1 MAIEILQQPE
11 LNIFSQSPIVCSVS
25 ESNAET
31 YTSSSMQFVA
41 EFKYWQGNQNSGSDF
56 DVNYTLQKFPNPS
69 GSAIFDLSRIAAS
82 LFTEPRAAES
92 SSVYWGDVNFYVQYK
107 TSPSSSFFTGS
118 HQSISEFAMFDG
130 YQLFQQGL
138 QISGSSPG
146 EIISSSEFWPIM
158 TDGPTS
164 QSYFAENYG
173 RMSIW
178 QGTQQST
185 VKRPSALIYSSSFEG
200 EDNNFVIPIPQA
212 ENSNEMVT
220 TFPISPLEP
229 DWPMDSNPNNIDNF
243 EIFAVDGSTNYD
255 GTNRISDILHFDLE
269 CTKKY
274 PNVRIKWKNRFGQWD
289 YFNFN
294 LVSTETFNTERSR
307 YQPQIGTWTD
317 RTLTYND
324 YDSAIQNYITD
335 STLKLSVNTDYV
347 NEDYNE
353 IFKQLMVSDEIY
365 WVYQEGSE
373 LNNTEK
379 VKPLAIDTSSFNLK
393 TNVVDKLI
401 QYQFTFTQGQGYK
414 LIF

>member
-1 MAIEILQQPE
+1 
-11 LNIFSQSPIVCSVS
+11 
-25 ESNAET
+25 
-31 YTSSSMQFVA
+31 MQFVM
-41 EFKYWQGNQNSGSDF
+41 ELKYWQGNRLTGAPDEAS
-56 DVNYTLQKFPNPS
+56 YTLQKFPNPS
-69 GSAIFDLSRIAAS
+69 GSGIFDVSRIVTS
-82 LFTEPRAAES
+82 LFTEPRAANS
-92 SSVYWGDVNFYVQYK
+92 SSIYNFSVESYIQYK

-118 HQSISEFAMFDG
+118 HLAVTAGQSIDG
-130 YQLFQQGL
+130 YQLFQDPLQGSL
-138 QISGSSPG
+138 GDTIYQSTP
-146 EIISSSEFWPIM
+146 FWPMM
-158 TDGPTS
+158 TDGPVS

-178 QGTQQST
+178 TGQPVNQSYIAMGI
-185 VKRPSALIYSSSFEG
+185 VYSSSLSG
-200 EDNNFVIPIPQA
+200 EDNNIVVPVTQ
-212 ENSNEMVT
+212 SNESTQCVY
-220 TFPISPLEP
+220 TFPISPNEP
-229 DWPMDSNPNNIDNF
+229 DWPMDSDPNTIGNF
-243 EIFAVDGSTNYD
+243 EIFLVSGSTNYD
-255 GTNRISDILHFDLE
+255 GSNKIGNSLHFDLE

-294 LVSTETFNTERSR
+294 LVSRETFNTERSK
-307 YQPQIGTWTD
+307 YQPQIGTWAS

-365 WVYQEGSE
+365 WVYEEGSE

-379 VKPLAIDTSSFNLK
+379 LKPLAIDNTSFNLK
-393 TNVVDKLI
+393 TGVVDKLI

>member
-1 MAIEILQQPE
+1 MAITFLQTSGQVD
-11 LNIFSQSPIVCSVS
+11 FSQSPMVFAVS
-25 ESNAET
+25 ESNEEA
-31 YTSSSMQFVA
+31 YTSSSMQFVM
-41 EFKYWQGNQNSGSDF
+41 ELKYWQGNRLTGAPDEAS
-56 DVNYTLQKFPNPS
+56 YTLQKYPNPS
-69 GSAIFDLSRIAAS
+69 GSGIFDVSRIVTS
-82 LFTEPRAAES
+82 LFTEPRAANS
-92 SSVYWGDVNFYVQYK
+92 SSIYNFEVESYIQYK

-118 HQSISEFAMFDG
+118 HLGVTAGQSIDG
-130 YQLFQQGL
+130 YQLFQDPLQGSL
-138 QISGSSPG
+138 GDAIYNSTP
-146 EIISSSEFWPIM
+146 FWPMM
-158 TDGPTS
+158 TDGPVS

-178 QGTQQST
+178 TGQPVNQSYT
-185 VKRPSALIYSSSFEG
+185 AMGIVYSSSFAG
-200 EDNNFVIPIPQA
+200 EDNNIIIPITSSQ
-212 ENSNEMVT
+212 ESTECVY
-220 TFPISPLEP
+220 TFPISPNEP
-229 DWPMDSNPNNIDNF
+229 DWPLDSDPNNIGNF
-243 EIFAVDGSTNYD
+243 EVFLVSGSTNYD
-255 GTNRISDILHFDLE
+255 GSNKIGNTLHFDLE

-294 LVSTETFNTERSR
+294 LVSRETFNTERSK
-307 YQPQIGTWTD
+307 YQPQIGTWAS

-365 WVYQEGSE
+365 WVYEEGSE

-379 VKPLAIDTSSFNLK
+379 LKPLAIDNTSFNLK
-393 TNVVDKLI
+393 TGVVDKLI

>member
-1 MAIEILQQPE
+1 MAITFLQTSGQVD
-11 LNIFSQSPIVCSVS
+11 FSQSPMVYAVS
-25 ESNAET
+25 ESNAEA
-31 YTSSSMQFVA
+31 YTSSSMQFVM
-41 EFKYWQGNQNSGSDF
+41 ELKYWQGNRLTGAPDEAS
-56 DVNYTLQKFPNPS
+56 YTLQKFPNPS
-69 GSAIFDLSRIAAS
+69 GSGIFDVSRIVTS
-82 LFTEPRAAES
+82 LFTEPRAANS
-92 SSVYWGDVNFYVQYK
+92 SSIYNFSVESYIQYK

-118 HQSISEFAMFDG
+118 HLAVTAGQSIDG
-130 YQLFQQGL
+130 YQLFQDPLQGSL
-138 QISGSSPG
+138 GDTIYQSTP
-146 EIISSSEFWPIM
+146 FWPMM
-158 TDGPTS
+158 TDGPVS
-164 QSYFAENYG
+164 QSYFEENYG

-178 QGTQQST
+178 TGQPVNQSYIAMGI
-185 VKRPSALIYSSSFEG
+185 VYSSSFAG
-200 EDNNFVIPIPQA
+200 EDNNIIVPVTQ
-212 ENSNEMVT
+212 SNESTQCVY
-220 TFPISPLEP
+220 TFPISPNEP
-229 DWPMDSNPNNIDNF
+229 DWPLDSDPNNIGNF
-243 EIFAVDGSTNYD
+243 EIFLVSGSTNYD
-255 GTNRISDILHFDLE
+255 GSNKIGNSLHFDLE

-294 LVSTETFNTERSR
+294 LVSRETFNTERSK
-307 YQPQIGTWTD
+307 YQPQIGTWAS

-365 WVYQEGSE
+365 WVYEEGSE

-379 VKPLAIDTSSFNLK
+379 LKPLAIDNTSFNLK
-393 TNVVDKLI
+393 TGVVDKLI

>member
-1 MAIEILQQPE
+1 MAITFLQTSGQVD
-11 LNIFSQSPIVCSVS
+11 FSQSPMVFAVS
-25 ESNAET
+25 ESNSES
-31 YTSSSMQFVA
+31 YTSSSMQFVM
-41 EFKYWQGNQNSGSDF
+41 ELKYWQGNRLTGAPDEAS
-56 DVNYTLQKFPNPS
+56 YTLQKYPNPS
-69 GSAIFDLSRIAAS
+69 GSGIFDVSRIVTS
-82 LFTEPRAAES
+82 LFTEPRAANS
-92 SSVYWGDVNFYVQYK
+92 SSIYNFEVESYIQYK

-118 HQSISEFAMFDG
+118 HLGVTAGQAIDG
-130 YQLFQQGL
+130 YQLFQDPLQGSL
-138 QISGSSPG
+138 GDRIYESTP
-146 EIISSSEFWPIM
+146 FWPMM
-158 TDGPTS
+158 TDGPVS

-178 QGTQQST
+178 TGQPVNQSY
-185 VKRPSALIYSSSFEG
+185 VAMGIVYSSSFAG
-200 EDNNFVIPIPQA
+200 EDNNIIIPITSSQ
-212 ENSNEMVT
+212 ESTECVY
-220 TFPISPLEP
+220 TFPISPNEP
-229 DWPMDSNPNNIDNF
+229 DWPLDSDPNNIGNF
-243 EIFAVDGSTNYD
+243 EVFLVSGSTNYD
-255 GTNRISDILHFDLE
+255 GSNKIGNTLHFDLE

-294 LVSTETFNTERSR
+294 LVSRETFNTERSK
-307 YQPQIGTWTD
+307 YQPQIGTWSS

-365 WVYQEGSE
+365 WVYEEGSE

-379 VKPLAIDTSSFNLK
+379 LKPLAIDNTSFNLK
-393 TNVVDKLI
+393 TGVVDKLI

>member
-1 MAIEILQQPE
+1 MAITFLQTSGQVD
-11 LNIFSQSPIVCSVS
+11 FSQSPMVFAVS
-25 ESNAET
+25 ESNAEA
-31 YTSSSMQFVA
+31 YTSSSMQFVM
-41 EFKYWQGNQNSGSDF
+41 ELKYWQGNRLTGAPDEAS
-56 DVNYTLQKFPNPS
+56 YTLQKYPNPS
-69 GSAIFDLSRIAAS
+69 GSGIFDVSRIVTS
-82 LFTEPRAAES
+82 LFTEPRAANS
-92 SSVYWGDVNFYVQYK
+92 SSIYNFEVESYIQYK

-118 HQSISEFAMFDG
+118 HLGVTAGQAIDG
-130 YQLFQQGL
+130 YQLFQDPLQGSL
-138 QISGSSPG
+138 GDRIYESTP
-146 EIISSSEFWPIM
+146 FWPMM
-158 TDGPTS
+158 TDGPVS

-178 QGTQQST
+178 TGQPVNQSY
-185 VKRPSALIYSSSFEG
+185 VAMGIVYSSSFAG
-200 EDNNFVIPIPQA
+200 EDNNIIIPITSSQ
-212 ENSNEMVT
+212 ESTECVY
-220 TFPISPLEP
+220 TFPISPNEP
-229 DWPMDSNPNNIDNF
+229 DWPLDSDPNNIGNF
-243 EIFAVDGSTNYD
+243 EVFLVSGSTNYD
-255 GTNRISDILHFDLE
+255 GSNKIGNTLHFDLE

-294 LVSTETFNTERSR
+294 LVSRETFNTERSK
-307 YQPQIGTWTD
+307 YQPQIGTWSS

-365 WVYQEGSE
+365 WVYEEGSE

-379 VKPLAIDTSSFNLK
+379 LKPLAIDNTSFNLK
-393 TNVVDKLI
+393 TGVVDKLI

>member
-1 MAIEILQQPE
+1 MAITFLQTSGQVD
-11 LNIFSQSPIVCSVS
+11 FSQSPMVFAVS
-25 ESNAET
+25 ESNAEA
-31 YTSSSMQFVA
+31 YTSSSFQYVM
-41 EFKYWQGNQNSGSDF
+41 ELKYWQGNRLTGAPDEP
-56 DVNYTLQKFPNPS
+56 NYTLQKYPNPS
-69 GSAIFDLSRIAAS
+69 GSGIFDVSRIVTS
-82 LFTEPRAAES
+82 LFTEPRAANS
-92 SSVYWGDVNFYVQYK
+92 SSIYNFSVNSYIQYQ

-118 HQSISEFAMFDG
+118 HLSVTPGQSIDG
-130 YQLFQQGL
+130 YQLFQDPLQGSL
-138 QISGSSPG
+138 GDRIYESTP
-146 EIISSSEFWPIM
+146 FWPMM
-158 TDGPTS
+158 TDGPVS

-178 QGTQQST
+178 TGQPVNQSY
-185 VKRPSALIYSSSFEG
+185 VAMGIVYSSSFAG
-200 EDNNFVIPIPQA
+200 EDNNIVIP
-212 ENSNEMVT
+212 VT
-220 TFPISPLEP
+220 ESQESTECVNTFPISPNEP
-229 DWPMDSNPNNIDNF
+229 DWPLDSDPNNIDNF
-243 EIFAVDGSTNYD
+243 EVFLVSGSTNYD
-255 GTNRISDILHFDLE
+255 GSNKIGNSLHFDLE

-393 TNVVDKLI
+393 TGVVDKLI

>member
-1 MAIEILQQPE
+1 MAITFLQTSGQVD
-11 LNIFSQSPIVCSVS
+11 FSQSPMVYAVS
-25 ESNAET
+25 ESNAEA
-31 YTSSSMQFVA
+31 YTSSSMQFVM
-41 EFKYWQGNQNSGSDF
+41 ELKYWQGNRLTGAPDEAS
-56 DVNYTLQKFPNPS
+56 YTLQKFPNPS
-69 GSAIFDLSRIAAS
+69 GSGIFDVSRIVTS
-82 LFTEPRAAES
+82 LFTEPRAANS
-92 SSVYWGDVNFYVQYK
+92 SSIYNFEVESYIQYK

-118 HQSISEFAMFDG
+118 HLAVTAGQSIDG
-130 YQLFQQGL
+130 YQLFQDPLQGSL
-138 QISGSSPG
+138 GDTIYQSTP
-146 EIISSSEFWPIM
+146 FWPMM
-158 TDGPTS
+158 TDGPVS

-178 QGTQQST
+178 TGQPVNQSYIAMGI
-185 VKRPSALIYSSSFEG
+185 VYSSSLSG
-200 EDNNFVIPIPQA
+200 EDNNIVVPVTQ
-212 ENSNEMVT
+212 SNESTQCVY
-220 TFPISPLEP
+220 TFPISPNEP
-229 DWPMDSNPNNIDNF
+229 DWPMDSDPNTIGNF
-243 EIFAVDGSTNYD
+243 EIFLVSGSTNYD
-255 GTNRISDILHFDLE
+255 GSNKIGNSLHFDLE

-294 LVSTETFNTERSR
+294 LVSRETFNTERSK
-307 YQPQIGTWTD
+307 YQPQIGTWAS

-365 WVYQEGSE
+365 WVYEEGSE

-379 VKPLAIDTSSFNLK
+379 LKPLAIDNTSFNLK
-393 TNVVDKLI
+393 TGVVDKLI

>member
-1 MAIEILQQPE
+1 MAITFLQTSGQVD
-11 LNIFSQSPIVCSVS
+11 FSQSPMVFAVS
-25 ESNAET
+25 ESNAEA
-31 YTSSSMQFVA
+31 YTSSSMQFVM
-41 EFKYWQGNQNSGSDF
+41 ELKYWQGNRLTGAPDEP
-56 DVNYTLQKFPNPS
+56 NYTLQKYPNPS
-69 GSAIFDLSRIAAS
+69 GSGIFDVSRIVTS
-82 LFTEPRAAES
+82 LFTEPRAANS
-92 SSVYWGDVNFYVQYK
+92 SSIYNFSVNSYIQYQ

-118 HQSISEFAMFDG
+118 HLSVTPGQSIDG
-130 YQLFQQGL
+130 YQLFQDPLQGSL
-138 QISGSSPG
+138 GDRIYESTP
-146 EIISSSEFWPIM
+146 FWPMM
-158 TDGPTS
+158 TDGPVS

-178 QGTQQST
+178 TGQPVNQSYT
-185 VKRPSALIYSSSFEG
+185 AMGIIYSSSFAG
-200 EDNNFVIPIPQA
+200 EDNNIVIPITSSQ
-212 ENSNEMVT
+212 ESTECVY
-220 TFPISPLEP
+220 TFPISPNEP
-229 DWPMDSNPNNIDNF
+229 DWPLDSDPNNIDNF
-243 EIFAVDGSTNYD
+243 EVFLVSGSTNYD
-255 GTNRISDILHFDLE
+255 GSNKIGNSLHFDLE

-294 LVSTETFNTERSR
+294 LVSREIFNTERSK
-307 YQPQIGTWTD
+307 YQPQIGTWAD

-393 TNVVDKLI
+393 TGVVDKLI

>member
-1 MAIEILQQPE
+1 MAITFLQTSGQVD
-11 LNIFSQSPIVCSVS
+11 FSQSPMVFAVS
-25 ESNAET
+25 ESNAEA
-31 YTSSSMQFVA
+31 YTSSSFQYVM
-41 EFKYWQGNQNSGSDF
+41 ELKYWQGNRLTGAPDEP
-56 DVNYTLQKFPNPS
+56 NYTLQKYPNPS
-69 GSAIFDLSRIAAS
+69 GSGIFDVSRIVTS
-82 LFTEPRAAES
+82 LFTEPRAANS
-92 SSVYWGDVNFYVQYK
+92 SSIYNFAVNSYIQYQ

-118 HQSISEFAMFDG
+118 HLSVTPGQSIDG
-130 YQLFQQGL
+130 YQLFQDPLQGSL
-138 QISGSSPG
+138 GDRIYESTP
-146 EIISSSEFWPIM
+146 FWPMM
-158 TDGPTS
+158 TDGPVS
-164 QSYFAENYG
+164 QSYFRENYG
-173 RMSIW
+173 RMSLW
-178 QGTQQST
+178 TGQPVNQSY
-185 VKRPSALIYSSSFEG
+185 VAMGIVYSSSFEG
-200 EDNNFVIPIPQA
+200 EDNNIIIP
-212 ENSNEMVT
+212 VT
-220 TFPISPLEP
+220 ESQESTECVYTFPISPLEP
-229 DWPMDSNPNNIDNF
+229 DWPLTSDADYVGNF
-243 EIFAVDGSTNYD
+243 EIFLVSGSTNYD
-255 GTNRISDILHFDLE
+255 GSNKIGNSLHFDLE

-365 WVYQEGSE
+365 WVYQEGSA

-393 TNVVDKLI
+393 TGVVDKLI

>member
-1 MAIEILQQPE
+1 MAITFLQTSGQVD
-11 LNIFSQSPIVCSVS
+11 FSQSPMVFAVS
-25 ESNAET
+25 ESNEEA
-31 YTSSSMQFVA
+31 YTSSSMQFVM
-41 EFKYWQGNQNSGSDF
+41 ELKYWQGNRLTGAPDEAS
-56 DVNYTLQKFPNPS
+56 YTLQKYPNPS
-69 GSAIFDLSRIAAS
+69 GSGIFDVSRIVTS
-82 LFTEPRAAES
+82 LFTEPRAANS
-92 SSVYWGDVNFYVQYK
+92 SSIYNFEVESYIQYK

-118 HQSISEFAMFDG
+118 HLGVTAGQSIDG
-130 YQLFQQGL
+130 YQLFQDPLQGSL
-138 QISGSSPG
+138 GDAIYNSTP
-146 EIISSSEFWPIM
+146 FWPMM
-158 TDGPTS
+158 TDGPVS

-178 QGTQQST
+178 TGQPVNQSYT
-185 VKRPSALIYSSSFEG
+185 AMGIVYSSSFAG
-200 EDNNFVIPIPQA
+200 EDNNIIIPITSSQ
-212 ENSNEMVT
+212 ESTECVY
-220 TFPISPLEP
+220 TFPISPNEP
-229 DWPMDSNPNNIDNF
+229 DWPLDSDPNNIGNF
-243 EIFAVDGSTNYD
+243 EVFLVSGSTNYD
-255 GTNRISDILHFDLE
+255 GSNKIGNSLHFDLE

-294 LVSTETFNTERSR
+294 LVSRETFNTERSK
-307 YQPQIGTWTD
+307 YQPQIGTWAS

-365 WVYQEGSE
+365 WVYEEGSE

-379 VKPLAIDTSSFNLK
+379 LKPLAIDNTSFNLK
-393 TNVVDKLI
+393 TGVVDKLI

>member
-1 MAIEILQQPE
+1 MAITFLQTSGQVD
-11 LNIFSQSPIVCSVS
+11 FSQSPMVFAVS
-25 ESNAET
+25 ESNAEA
-31 YTSSSMQFVA
+31 YTSSSMQFVM
-41 EFKYWQGNQNSGSDF
+41 ELKYWQGNRLTGAPDEAI
-56 DVNYTLQKFPNPS
+56 YTLQKYPNPS
-69 GSAIFDLSRIAAS
+69 GSGIFDISRIVTS
-82 LFTEPRAAES
+82 LFTEPRAANS
-92 SSVYWGDVNFYVQYK
+92 SSIYNFQVNSYIQYQ

-118 HQSISEFAMFDG
+118 HLGVTPGQSIDG
-130 YQLFQQGL
+130 YQLFQDPLQGSL
-138 QISGSSPG
+138 GDSIYDSTP
-146 EIISSSEFWPIM
+146 FWPMM
-158 TDGPTS
+158 TDGPVS

-178 QGTQQST
+178 TGQPVNQSY
-185 VKRPSALIYSSSFEG
+185 VAMGIVYSSSFAG
-200 EDNNFVIPIPQA
+200 EDNNIVIP
-212 ENSNEMVT
+212 VT
-220 TFPISPLEP
+220 ESQESTECVYTFPISPLEP
-229 DWPMDSNPNNIDNF
+229 DWPLDSDPNNIGNF
-243 EIFAVDGSTNYD
+243 EVFLVSGSTNYD
-255 GTNRISDILHFDLE
+255 GSNKIGNSLHFDLE

-294 LVSTETFNTERSR
+294 LVSRETFNTERSK
-307 YQPQIGTWTD
+307 YQPQIGTWAS

-335 STLKLSVNTDYV
+335 STLKLNVNTDYV

-365 WVYQEGSE
+365 WVYEEGSE

-379 VKPLAIDTSSFNLK
+379 LKPLAIDNTSFNLK
-393 TNVVDKLI
+393 TGVVDKLI

>member
-1 MAIEILQQPE
+1 MAITFLQTSGQVD
-11 LNIFSQSPIVCSVS
+11 FSQSPMVFAVS
-25 ESNAET
+25 ESNAEA
-31 YTSSSMQFVA
+31 YTSSSMQYVM
-41 EFKYWQGNQNSGSDF
+41 ELKYWQGNRLTGAPDEP
-56 DVNYTLQKFPNPS
+56 NYTLQKYPNPS
-69 GSAIFDLSRIAAS
+69 GSGIFDVSRIVTS
-82 LFTEPRAAES
+82 LFTEPRAANS
-92 SSVYWGDVNFYVQYK
+92 SSIYNFEVNSYIQYQ

-118 HQSISEFAMFDG
+118 HLSVTPGQSIDG
-130 YQLFQQGL
+130 YQLFQDPLQGSL
-138 QISGSSPG
+138 GDKIYESTP
-146 EIISSSEFWPIM
+146 FWPMM
-158 TDGPTS
+158 TDGPVS
-164 QSYFAENYG
+164 QSYFRENYG
-173 RMSIW
+173 RMSLW
-178 QGTQQST
+178 TGQPVNQSY
-185 VKRPSALIYSSSFEG
+185 VAMGIVYSSSFEG
-200 EDNNFVIPIPQA
+200 EDNNIIIP
-212 ENSNEMVT
+212 VT
-220 TFPISPLEP
+220 ESQESTECVYTFPISPLEP
-229 DWPMDSNPNNIDNF
+229 DWPLTSDVDFVGNF
-243 EIFAVDGSTNYD
+243 EIFLVSGSTNYD
-255 GTNRISDILHFDLE
+255 GSNKIGNSLHFDLE

-365 WVYQEGSE
+365 WVYQEGSA

-393 TNVVDKLI
+393 TGVVDKLI

>member
-1 MAIEILQQPE
+1 MAITFLQTSGQVD
-11 LNIFSQSPIVCSVS
+11 FSQSPMVYAVS
-25 ESNAET
+25 ESNAEA
-31 YTSSSMQFVA
+31 YTSSSMQFVM
-41 EFKYWQGNQNSGSDF
+41 ELKYWQGNRLTGAPDEAS
-56 DVNYTLQKFPNPS
+56 YTLQKFPNPS
-69 GSAIFDLSRIAAS
+69 GSGIFDVSRIVTS
-82 LFTEPRAAES
+82 LFTEPRAANS
-92 SSVYWGDVNFYVQYK
+92 SSIYNFSVESYIQYK

-118 HQSISEFAMFDG
+118 HLAVTAGQSIDG
-130 YQLFQQGL
+130 YQLFQDPLQGSL
-138 QISGSSPG
+138 GDTIYQSTP
-146 EIISSSEFWPIM
+146 FWPMM
-158 TDGPTS
+158 TDGPVS

-178 QGTQQST
+178 TGQPVNQSYIAMGI
-185 VKRPSALIYSSSFEG
+185 VYSSSFAG
-200 EDNNFVIPIPQA
+200 EDNNIIVPVTQ
-212 ENSNEMVT
+212 SNESTQCVY
-220 TFPISPLEP
+220 TFPISPNEP
-229 DWPMDSNPNNIDNF
+229 DWPLDSDPNNIGNF
-243 EIFAVDGSTNYD
+243 EIFLVSGSTNYD
-255 GTNRISDILHFDLE
+255 GSNKIGNSLHFDLE

-294 LVSTETFNTERSR
+294 LVSRETFNTERSK
-307 YQPQIGTWTD
+307 YQPQIGTWAS

-365 WVYQEGSE
+365 WVYEEGSE

-379 VKPLAIDTSSFNLK
+379 LKPLAIDNTSFNLK
-393 TNVVDKLI
+393 TGVVDKLI

>member
-1 MAIEILQQPE
+1 MAITFLQTSGQVD
-11 LNIFSQSPIVCSVS
+11 FSQSPMVFAVS
-25 ESNAET
+25 ESNAEA
-31 YTSSSMQFVA
+31 YTSSSMQFVM
-41 EFKYWQGNQNSGSDF
+41 ELKYWQGNRLTGAPDEAS
-56 DVNYTLQKFPNPS
+56 YTLQKFPNPS
-69 GSAIFDLSRIAAS
+69 GSGIFDVSRIVTS
-82 LFTEPRAAES
+82 LFTEPRAANS
-92 SSVYWGDVNFYVQYK
+92 SSIYNFSVESYIQYK

-118 HQSISEFAMFDG
+118 HLAVTAGQSIDG
-130 YQLFQQGL
+130 YQLFQDPLQGSL
-138 QISGSSPG
+138 GDTIYQSTP
-146 EIISSSEFWPIM
+146 FWPMM
-158 TDGPTS
+158 TDGPVS

-178 QGTQQST
+178 TGQPVNQSYIAMGI
-185 VKRPSALIYSSSFEG
+185 VYSSSLSG
-200 EDNNFVIPIPQA
+200 EDNNIVVPVTQ
-212 ENSNEMVT
+212 SNESTQCVY
-220 TFPISPLEP
+220 TFPISPNEP
-229 DWPMDSNPNNIDNF
+229 DWPMDSDPNTIGNF
-243 EIFAVDGSTNYD
+243 EIFLVSGSTNYD
-255 GTNRISDILHFDLE
+255 GSNKIGNSLHFDLE

-294 LVSTETFNTERSR
+294 LVSRETFNTERSK
-307 YQPQIGTWTD
+307 YQPQIGTWAS

-365 WVYQEGSE
+365 WVYEEGSE

-379 VKPLAIDTSSFNLK
+379 LKPLAIDNTSFNLK
-393 TNVVDKLI
+393 TGVVDKLI

>member
-1 MAIEILQQPE
+1 MAITFLQTSGQVD
-11 LNIFSQSPIVCSVS
+11 FSQSPMVFAVS
-25 ESNAET
+25 ESNEEA
-31 YTSSSMQFVA
+31 YTSSSMQFVM
-41 EFKYWQGNQNSGSDF
+41 ELKYWQGNRLTGAPDEP
-56 DVNYTLQKFPNPS
+56 NYTLQKYPNPS
-69 GSAIFDLSRIAAS
+69 GSGIFDVSRIVTS
-82 LFTEPRAAES
+82 LFTEPRAANS
-92 SSVYWGDVNFYVQYK
+92 SSIYNFSVNSYIQYQ

-118 HQSISEFAMFDG
+118 HLSVTPGQSIDG
-130 YQLFQQGL
+130 YQLFQDPLQGSL
-138 QISGSSPG
+138 GDSIYDSTP
-146 EIISSSEFWPIM
+146 FWPMM
-158 TDGPTS
+158 TDGPVS

-178 QGTQQST
+178 TGQPVNQSY
-185 VKRPSALIYSSSFEG
+185 VAMGIVYSSSFAG
-200 EDNNFVIPIPQA
+200 EDNNIVIPITSSQ
-212 ENSNEMVT
+212 ESTECVY
-220 TFPISPLEP
+220 TFPISPNEP
-229 DWPMDSNPNNIDNF
+229 DWPLDSDPNNIGNF
-243 EIFAVDGSTNYD
+243 EVFLVSGSTNYD
-255 GTNRISDILHFDLE
+255 GSNKIGNSLHFDLE

-294 LVSTETFNTERSR
+294 LVSREIFNTERSK
-307 YQPQIGTWTD
+307 YQPQIGTWAD

-393 TNVVDKLI
+393 TGVVDKLI

>member
-1 MAIEILQQPE
+1 MAITFLQTSGQVD
-11 LNIFSQSPIVCSVS
+11 FSQSPMVFAVS
-25 ESNAET
+25 ESNEEA
-31 YTSSSMQFVA
+31 YTSSSMQFVM
-41 EFKYWQGNQNSGSDF
+41 ELKYWQGNRLTGAPDEP
-56 DVNYTLQKFPNPS
+56 NYTLQKYPNPS
-69 GSAIFDLSRIAAS
+69 GSGIFDVSRIVTS
-82 LFTEPRAAES
+82 LFTEPRAANS
-92 SSVYWGDVNFYVQYK
+92 SSIYNFSVNSYIQYQ

-118 HQSISEFAMFDG
+118 HLSVTPGQSIDG
-130 YQLFQQGL
+130 YQLFQDPLQGSL
-138 QISGSSPG
+138 GDRIYESTP
-146 EIISSSEFWPIM
+146 FWPMM
-158 TDGPTS
+158 TDGPVS

-178 QGTQQST
+178 TGQPVNQSYT
-185 VKRPSALIYSSSFEG
+185 AMGIIYSSSFAG
-200 EDNNFVIPIPQA
+200 EDNNIVIPITSSQ
-212 ENSNEMVT
+212 ESTECVY
-220 TFPISPLEP
+220 TFPISPNEP
-229 DWPMDSNPNNIDNF
+229 DWPLDSDPNNIDNF
-243 EIFAVDGSTNYD
+243 EVFLVSGSTNYD
-255 GTNRISDILHFDLE
+255 GSNKIGNSLHFDLE

-294 LVSTETFNTERSR
+294 LVSRETFNTERSK
-307 YQPQIGTWTD
+307 YQPQIGTWAS

-365 WVYQEGSE
+365 WVYEEGSE

>member
-1 MAIEILQQPE
+1 MAITFLQTSGQVD
-11 LNIFSQSPIVCSVS
+11 FSQSPMVFAVS
-25 ESNAET
+25 ESNEEA
-31 YTSSSMQFVA
+31 YTSSSMQFVM
-41 EFKYWQGNQNSGSDF
+41 ELKYWQGNRLTGAPDEAS
-56 DVNYTLQKFPNPS
+56 YTLQKYPNPS
-69 GSAIFDLSRIAAS
+69 GSGIFDVSRIVTS
-82 LFTEPRAAES
+82 LFTEPRAANS
-92 SSVYWGDVNFYVQYK
+92 SSIYNFEVESYIQYK

-118 HQSISEFAMFDG
+118 HLGVTAGQSIDG
-130 YQLFQQGL
+130 YQLFQDPLQGSL
-138 QISGSSPG
+138 GDAIYNSTP
-146 EIISSSEFWPIM
+146 FWPMM
-158 TDGPTS
+158 TDGPVS

-178 QGTQQST
+178 TGQPVNQSYT
-185 VKRPSALIYSSSFEG
+185 AMGIVYSSSFAG
-200 EDNNFVIPIPQA
+200 EDNNIIIPITSSQ
-212 ENSNEMVT
+212 ESTECVY
-220 TFPISPLEP
+220 TFPISPNEP
-229 DWPMDSNPNNIDNF
+229 DWPLDSDPNNIGNF
-243 EIFAVDGSTNYD
+243 EVFLVSGSTNYD
-255 GTNRISDILHFDLE
+255 GSNKIGNALHFDLE

-294 LVSTETFNTERSR
+294 LVSRETFNTERSK
-307 YQPQIGTWTD
+307 YQPQIGTWAS

-365 WVYQEGSE
+365 WVYEEGSE

-379 VKPLAIDTSSFNLK
+379 LKPLAIDNTSFNLK
-393 TNVVDKLI
+393 TGVVDKLI

>member
-1 MAIEILQQPE
+1 MAITFLQTSGQVD
-11 LNIFSQSPIVCSVS
+11 FSQSPMVFAVS
-25 ESNAET
+25 ESNAEA
-31 YTSSSMQFVA
+31 YTSSSMQFVM
-41 EFKYWQGNQNSGSDF
+41 ELKYWQGNRLTGAPDEAS
-56 DVNYTLQKFPNPS
+56 YTLQKYPNPS
-69 GSAIFDLSRIAAS
+69 GSGIFDVSRIVTS
-82 LFTEPRAAES
+82 LFTEPRAANS
-92 SSVYWGDVNFYVQYK
+92 SSIYNFEVESYIQYK

-118 HQSISEFAMFDG
+118 HLAVTPGQSIDG
-130 YQLFQQGL
+130 YQLFQDPLQGSL
-138 QISGSSPG
+138 GDSIYDSTP
-146 EIISSSEFWPIM
+146 FWPMM
-158 TDGPTS
+158 TDGPVS

-178 QGTQQST
+178 TGQPVNQSYT
-185 VKRPSALIYSSSFEG
+185 AMGIIYSSSFAG
-200 EDNNFVIPIPQA
+200 EDNNIVIPITSSQ
-212 ENSNEMVT
+212 ESTECVY
-220 TFPISPLEP
+220 TFPISPNEP
-229 DWPMDSNPNNIDNF
+229 DWPLDSDPNNIGNF
-243 EIFAVDGSTNYD
+243 EVFLVSGSTNYD
-255 GTNRISDILHFDLE
+255 GSNKIGNSLHFDLE

-294 LVSTETFNTERSR
+294 LVSRETFNTERSK
-307 YQPQIGTWTD
+307 YQPQIGTWAS

-365 WVYQEGSE
+365 WVYEEGSE

-379 VKPLAIDTSSFNLK
+379 LKPLAIDNTSFNLK
-393 TNVVDKLI
+393 TGVVDKLI

>member
-1 MAIEILQQPE
+1 M
-11 LNIFSQSPIVCSVS
+11 
-25 ESNAET
+25 
-31 YTSSSMQFVA
+31 
-41 EFKYWQGNQNSGSDF
+41 
-56 DVNYTLQKFPNPS
+56 
-69 GSAIFDLSRIAAS
+69 DL
-82 LFTEPRAAES
+82 
-92 SSVYWGDVNFYVQYK
+92 V
-107 TSPSSSFFTGS
+107 
-118 HQSISEFAMFDG
+118 
-130 YQLFQQGL
+130 
-138 QISGSSPG
+138 
-146 EIISSSEFWPIM
+146 
-158 TDGPTS
+158 S

-178 QGTQQST
+178 TGQPVNQSY
-185 VKRPSALIYSSSFEG
+185 VAMGIIYSSSFAG
-200 EDNNFVIPIPQA
+200 EDNNIVIP
-212 ENSNEMVT
+212 VT
-220 TFPISPLEP
+220 ESQESTECVYTFPISPNEP
-229 DWPMDSNPNNIDNF
+229 DWPLDSDPNNIDNF
-243 EIFAVDGSTNYD
+243 EVFLVSGSTNYD
-255 GTNRISDILHFDLE
+255 GSNKIGNSLHFDLE

-365 WVYQEGSE
+365 WVYEEGSE

-393 TNVVDKLI
+393 TGVVDKLI

>member
-1 MAIEILQQPE
+1 MAITFLQTSGQVD
-11 LNIFSQSPIVCSVS
+11 FSQSPMVFAVS
-25 ESNAET
+25 ESNAEA
-31 YTSSSMQFVA
+31 YTSSSMQFVM
-41 EFKYWQGNQNSGSDF
+41 ELKYWQGNRLTGAPDEAS
-56 DVNYTLQKFPNPS
+56 YTLQKYPNPS
-69 GSAIFDLSRIAAS
+69 GSGIFDVSRIVTS
-82 LFTEPRAAES
+82 LFTEPRAANS
-92 SSVYWGDVNFYVQYK
+92 SSIYNFEVESYIQYK

-118 HQSISEFAMFDG
+118 HLAVTPGQSIDG
-130 YQLFQQGL
+130 YQLFQDPLQGSL
-138 QISGSSPG
+138 GDSIYDSTP
-146 EIISSSEFWPIM
+146 FWPMM
-158 TDGPTS
+158 TDGPVS

-178 QGTQQST
+178 TGQPVNQSY
-185 VKRPSALIYSSSFEG
+185 VAMGIIYSSSFAG
-200 EDNNFVIPIPQA
+200 EDNNIVIPITSSQ
-212 ENSNEMVT
+212 ESTECVY
-220 TFPISPLEP
+220 TFPISPNEP
-229 DWPMDSNPNNIDNF
+229 DWPLDSDPNNIGNF
-243 EIFAVDGSTNYD
+243 EVFLVSGSTNYD
-255 GTNRISDILHFDLE
+255 GSNKIGNSLHFDLE

-294 LVSTETFNTERSR
+294 LVSRETFNTERSK
-307 YQPQIGTWTD
+307 YQPQIGTWAS

-365 WVYQEGSE
+365 WVYEEGSE

-379 VKPLAIDTSSFNLK
+379 LKPLAIDNTSFNLK
-393 TNVVDKLI
+393 TGVVDKLI

>member
-1 MAIEILQQPE
+1 MAITFLQTSGQVD
-11 LNIFSQSPIVCSVS
+11 FSQSPMVFAVS
-25 ESNAET
+25 ESNAEA
-31 YTSSSMQFVA
+31 YTSSSMQFVM
-41 EFKYWQGNQNSGSDF
+41 ELKYWQGNRLTGAPDEAS
-56 DVNYTLQKFPNPS
+56 YTLQKYPNPS
-69 GSAIFDLSRIAAS
+69 GSGIFDVSRIVTS
-82 LFTEPRAAES
+82 LFTEPRAANS
-92 SSVYWGDVNFYVQYK
+92 SSIYNFEVNSYIQYK

-118 HQSISEFAMFDG
+118 HLSVTPGQSIDG
-130 YQLFQQGL
+130 YQLFQDPLQGSL
-138 QISGSSPG
+138 GDSIYDSTP
-146 EIISSSEFWPIM
+146 FWPMM
-158 TDGPTS
+158 TDGPVS

-178 QGTQQST
+178 TGQPVNQSY
-185 VKRPSALIYSSSFEG
+185 VAMGIIYSSSFAG
-200 EDNNFVIPIPQA
+200 EDNNIVIPITSSQ
-212 ENSNEMVT
+212 ESTECVY
-220 TFPISPLEP
+220 TFPISPNEP
-229 DWPMDSNPNNIDNF
+229 DWPLDSDPNNIGNF
-243 EIFAVDGSTNYD
+243 EVFLVSGSTNYD
-255 GTNRISDILHFDLE
+255 GSNKIGNSLHFDLE

-294 LVSTETFNTERSR
+294 LVSRETFNTERSK
-307 YQPQIGTWTD
+307 YQPQIGTWAS

-365 WVYQEGSE
+365 WVYEEGSE

-379 VKPLAIDTSSFNLK
+379 LKPLAIDNTSFNLK
-393 TNVVDKLI
+393 TGVVDKLI

>member
-1 MAIEILQQPE
+1 MAITFLQTSGQVD
-11 LNIFSQSPIVCSVS
+11 FSQSPMVFAVS
-25 ESNAET
+25 ESNAEA
-31 YTSSSMQFVA
+31 YTSSSFQYVM
-41 EFKYWQGNQNSGSDF
+41 ELKYWQGNRLTGAPDEP
-56 DVNYTLQKFPNPS
+56 NYTLQKYPNPS
-69 GSAIFDLSRIAAS
+69 GSGIFDVSRIVTS
-82 LFTEPRAAES
+82 LFTEPRAANS
-92 SSVYWGDVNFYVQYK
+92 SSIYNFSVNSYIQYQ

-118 HQSISEFAMFDG
+118 HLSVTPGQSIDG
-130 YQLFQQGL
+130 YQLFQDPLQGSL
-138 QISGSSPG
+138 GDRIYESTP
-146 EIISSSEFWPIM
+146 FWPMM
-158 TDGPTS
+158 TDGPVS

-178 QGTQQST
+178 TGQPVNQSYT
-185 VKRPSALIYSSSFEG
+185 AMGIIYSSSFAG
-200 EDNNFVIPIPQA
+200 EDNNIVIPITSSQ
-212 ENSNEMVT
+212 ESTECVY
-220 TFPISPLEP
+220 TFPISPNEP
-229 DWPMDSNPNNIDNF
+229 DWPLDSDPNNIDNF
-243 EIFAVDGSTNYD
+243 EVFLVSGSTNYD
-255 GTNRISDILHFDLE
+255 GSNKIGNSLHFDLE

-335 STLKLSVNTDYV
+335 STLKLSVNTYYV

>member
-1 MAIEILQQPE
+1 MAITFLQTSGQVD
-11 LNIFSQSPIVCSVS
+11 FSQSPMVFAVS
-25 ESNAET
+25 ESNAEA
-31 YTSSSMQFVA
+31 YTSSSMQFVM
-41 EFKYWQGNQNSGSDF
+41 ELKYWQGNRLTGAPDEAS
-56 DVNYTLQKFPNPS
+56 YTLQKFPNPS
-69 GSAIFDLSRIAAS
+69 GSGIFDVSRIVTS
-82 LFTEPRAAES
+82 LFTEPRAANS
-92 SSVYWGDVNFYVQYK
+92 SSIYNFSVESYIQYK

-118 HQSISEFAMFDG
+118 HLAVTAGQSIDG
-130 YQLFQQGL
+130 YQLFQDPLQGSL
-138 QISGSSPG
+138 GDTIYQSTP
-146 EIISSSEFWPIM
+146 FWPMM
-158 TDGPTS
+158 TDGPVS
-164 QSYFAENYG
+164 QSYFEENYG

-178 QGTQQST
+178 TGQPVNQSYIAMGI
-185 VKRPSALIYSSSFEG
+185 VYSSSLSG
-200 EDNNFVIPIPQA
+200 EDNNIVVPVTQ
-212 ENSNEMVT
+212 SNESTQCVY
-220 TFPISPLEP
+220 TFPISPNEP
-229 DWPMDSNPNNIDNF
+229 DWPLDSDPNNIGNF
-243 EIFAVDGSTNYD
+243 EIFLVSGSTNYD
-255 GTNRISDILHFDLE
+255 GSNKIGNSLHFDLE

-294 LVSTETFNTERSR
+294 LVSRETFNTERSK
-307 YQPQIGTWTD
+307 YQPQIGTWAS

-365 WVYQEGSE
+365 WVYEEGSE

-379 VKPLAIDTSSFNLK
+379 LKPLAIDNTSFNLK
-393 TNVVDKLI
+393 TGVVDKLI

>member
-1 MAIEILQQPE
+1 MAITFLQTSGQVD
-11 LNIFSQSPIVCSVS
+11 FSQSPMVFAVS
-25 ESNAET
+25 ESNAEA
-31 YTSSSMQFVA
+31 YTSSSMQFVM
-41 EFKYWQGNQNSGSDF
+41 ELKYWQGNRLTGAPDEAS
-56 DVNYTLQKFPNPS
+56 YTLQKYPNPS
-69 GSAIFDLSRIAAS
+69 GSGIFDVSRIVTS
-82 LFTEPRAAES
+82 LFTEPRAANS
-92 SSVYWGDVNFYVQYK
+92 SSIYNFEVESYIQYK

-118 HQSISEFAMFDG
+118 HLAVTAGQSIDG
-130 YQLFQQGL
+130 YQLFQDPLQGSL
-138 QISGSSPG
+138 GDRIYESTP
-146 EIISSSEFWPIM
+146 FWPMM
-158 TDGPTS
+158 TDGPVS

-178 QGTQQST
+178 TGQPVNQSY
-185 VKRPSALIYSSSFEG
+185 VAMGIVYSSSFAG
-200 EDNNFVIPIPQA
+200 EDNNIIIPITSSQ
-212 ENSNEMVT
+212 ESTECVY
-220 TFPISPLEP
+220 TFPISPNEP
-229 DWPMDSNPNNIDNF
+229 DWPLDSDPNNIGNF
-243 EIFAVDGSTNYD
+243 EVFLVSGSTNYD
-255 GTNRISDILHFDLE
+255 GSNKIGNTLHFDLE

-294 LVSTETFNTERSR
+294 LVSRETFNTERSK
-307 YQPQIGTWTD
+307 YQPQIGTWSS

-365 WVYQEGSE
+365 WVYEEGSE

-379 VKPLAIDTSSFNLK
+379 LKPLAIDNTSFNLK
-393 TNVVDKLI
+393 TGVVDKLI

>member
-1 MAIEILQQPE
+1 MAITFLQTSGQVD
-11 LNIFSQSPIVCSVS
+11 FSQSPMVFAVS
-25 ESNAET
+25 ESNEEA
-31 YTSSSMQFVA
+31 YTSSSMQFVM
-41 EFKYWQGNQNSGSDF
+41 ELKYWQGNRLTGAPDEP
-56 DVNYTLQKFPNPS
+56 NYTLQKYPNPS
-69 GSAIFDLSRIAAS
+69 GSGIFDVSRIVTS
-82 LFTEPRAAES
+82 LFTEPRAANS
-92 SSVYWGDVNFYVQYK
+92 SSIYNFSVNSYIQYQ

-118 HQSISEFAMFDG
+118 HLSVTPGQSIDG
-130 YQLFQQGL
+130 YQLFQDPLQGSL
-138 QISGSSPG
+138 GDRIYESTP
-146 EIISSSEFWPIM
+146 FWPMM
-158 TDGPTS
+158 TDGPVS

-178 QGTQQST
+178 TGQPVNQSY
-185 VKRPSALIYSSSFEG
+185 VAMGIVYSSSFAG
-200 EDNNFVIPIPQA
+200 EDNNIVIP
-212 ENSNEMVT
+212 VT
-220 TFPISPLEP
+220 ESQESTECVYTFPISPNEP
-229 DWPMDSNPNNIDNF
+229 DWPLDSDPNNIGNF
-243 EIFAVDGSTNYD
+243 EVFLVSGSTNYD
-255 GTNRISDILHFDLE
+255 GSNKIGNSLHFDLE

>member
-1 MAIEILQQPE
+1 MAITFLQTSGQVD
-11 LNIFSQSPIVCSVS
+11 FSQSPMVFAVS
-25 ESNAET
+25 ESNAEA
-31 YTSSSMQFVA
+31 YTSSSMQFVM
-41 EFKYWQGNQNSGSDF
+41 ELKYWQGNRLTGAPDEAS
-56 DVNYTLQKFPNPS
+56 YTLQKYPNPS
-69 GSAIFDLSRIAAS
+69 GSGIFDISRIVTS
-82 LFTEPRAAES
+82 LFTEPRAANS
-92 SSVYWGDVNFYVQYK
+92 SSIYNFEVESYIQYK

-118 HQSISEFAMFDG
+118 HLAVTPGQSIDG
-130 YQLFQQGL
+130 YQLFQDPLQGSL
-138 QISGSSPG
+138 GDSIYDSTP
-146 EIISSSEFWPIM
+146 FWPMM
-158 TDGPTS
+158 TDGPVS

-178 QGTQQST
+178 TGQPVNQSY
-185 VKRPSALIYSSSFEG
+185 VAMGIVYSSSFAG
-200 EDNNFVIPIPQA
+200 EDNNIVIPITSSQ
-212 ENSNEMVT
+212 ESTECVY
-220 TFPISPLEP
+220 TFPISPNEP
-229 DWPMDSNPNNIDNF
+229 DWPLDSDPNNIGNF
-243 EIFAVDGSTNYD
+243 EVFLVSGSTNYD
-255 GTNRISDILHFDLE
+255 GSNKIGNSLHFDLE

-294 LVSTETFNTERSR
+294 LVSRETFNTERSK
-307 YQPQIGTWTD
+307 YQPQIGTWAS

-365 WVYQEGSE
+365 WVYEEGSE

-379 VKPLAIDTSSFNLK
+379 LKPLAIDNTSFNLK
-393 TNVVDKLI
+393 TGVVDKLI

>member
-11 LNIFSQSPIVCSVS
+11 QNLFSQSPIVCSIS
-25 ESNAET
+25 ESNAEI

-41 EFKYWQGNQNSGSDF
+41 EFKYWQGDETSGS
-56 DVNYTLQKFPNPS
+56 VTPVKYTLQKFPNPS
-69 GSAIFDLSRIAAS
+69 GSAIFDFSRIASS
-82 LFTEPRAAES
+82 LFTTPRAAET
-92 SSVYWGDVNFYVQYK
+92 SSVYWGDAEFYAQYQ

-118 HQSISEFAMFDG
+118 KASSNSFAIFDG
-130 YQLFQQGL
+130 YQIFQQGI
-138 QISGSSPG
+138 QTSGSLEG
-146 EIISSSEFWPIM
+146 QIISSSAFWPIM

-164 QSYFAENYG
+164 QSYFEDNFG
-173 RMSIW
+173 RMSLWRGI
-178 QGTQQST
+178 QEST
-185 VKRPSALIYSSSFEG
+185 AKRPSALIYSSSNASE
-200 EDNNFVIPIPQA
+200 NNNYVFNFTQSVV
-212 ENSNEMVT
+212 SGEMVT

-229 DWPMDSNPNNIDNF
+229 DWPLSSNPDDIGNF
-243 EIFAVDGSTNYD
+243 EIFAVDGPKNYD
-255 GTNRISDILHFDLE
+255 GTNRISDVLHFDLE
-269 CTKKY
+269 CTKRY

-294 LVSTETFNTERSR
+294 LVSRETFNTQRSK
-307 YQPQIGTWTD
+307 YQPQIGTWGS

-335 STLKLSVNTDYV
+335 STLKISVNTDYV
-347 NEDYNE
+347 NQDYNE

-365 WVYQEGSE
+365 WVYEEGSE

-379 VKPLAIDTSSFNLK
+379 LKPLAIDTSAFALK
-393 TNVVDKLI
+393 TGVVDKLI

>member
-1 MAIEILQQPE
+1 MAITFLQTSGQVD
-11 LNIFSQSPIVCSVS
+11 FSQSPMVYAVS
-25 ESNAET
+25 ESNAEA
-31 YTSSSMQFVA
+31 YTSSSMQFVM
-41 EFKYWQGNQNSGSDF
+41 ELRYWQGNRLTGAPDEP
-56 DVNYTLQKFPNPS
+56 NYTLQKFPNPS
-69 GSAIFDLSRIAAS
+69 GSGIFDISRVVTS
-82 LFTEPRAAES
+82 LFTEPRAANS
-92 SSVYWGDVNFYVQYK
+92 SSIYNFSVRSYIQYQ

-118 HQSISEFAMFDG
+118 SLDIAPGQSIDG
-130 YQLFQQGL
+130 YQLFQDPLQGSL
-138 QISGSSPG
+138 GDTIYQSTP
-146 EIISSSEFWPIM
+146 FWPMM
-158 TDGPTS
+158 TDGPVS

-178 QGTQQST
+178 TGQP
-185 VKRPSALIYSSSFEG
+185 VNLNYVPMAIVYSSSFEG
-200 EDNNFVIPIPQA
+200 EDNNIIIPITSSQ
-212 ENSNEMVT
+212 ESTECVY

-229 DWPMDSNPNNIDNF
+229 DWPMDSNPDNIGNF
-243 EIFAVDGSTNYD
+243 EIFLVSGSTNYD
-255 GTNRISDILHFDLE
+255 GSNKIGNSLHFDLE

-294 LVSTETFNTERSR
+294 LVSRETFNTERSR
-307 YQPQIGTWTD
+307 YQPQIGTWAD

-365 WVYQEGSE
+365 WVYGEGSE

-379 VKPLAIDTSSFNLK
+379 VKPLAMDSSTFNLK
-393 TNVVDKLI
+393 TGVVDKLI

>member
-1 MAIEILQQPE
+1 MAITFLQTSGQVD
-11 LNIFSQSPIVCSVS
+11 FSQSPMVYAVS
-25 ESNAET
+25 ESNAEA
-31 YTSSSMQFVA
+31 YTSSSMQFVM
-41 EFKYWQGNQNSGSDF
+41 ELKYWQGNRLTGAPDEAS
-56 DVNYTLQKFPNPS
+56 YTLQKFPNPS
-69 GSAIFDLSRIAAS
+69 GSGIFDVSRIVTS
-82 LFTEPRAAES
+82 LFTEPRAANS
-92 SSVYWGDVNFYVQYK
+92 SSIYNFSVESYIQYK

-118 HQSISEFAMFDG
+118 HLAVTAGQSIDG
-130 YQLFQQGL
+130 YQLFQDPLQGSL
-138 QISGSSPG
+138 GDTIYQSTP
-146 EIISSSEFWPIM
+146 FWPMM
-158 TDGPTS
+158 TDGPVS

-178 QGTQQST
+178 TGQPVNQSYIAMGI
-185 VKRPSALIYSSSFEG
+185 VYSSSLSG
-200 EDNNFVIPIPQA
+200 EDNNIVVPVTQ
-212 ENSNEMVT
+212 SNESTQCVY
-220 TFPISPLEP
+220 TFPISPNEP
-229 DWPMDSNPNNIDNF
+229 DWPMDSDPNTIGNF
-243 EIFAVDGSTNYD
+243 EIFLVSGSTNYD
-255 GTNRISDILHFDLE
+255 GSNKIGNSLHFDLE

-294 LVSTETFNTERSR
+294 LVSRETFNTERSK
-307 YQPQIGTWTD
+307 YQPQIGTWAS

-365 WVYQEGSE
+365 WVYEEGSE

-379 VKPLAIDTSSFNLK
+379 LKPLAIDNTSFNLK
-393 TNVVDKLI
+393 TGVVDKLI

>member
-1 MAIEILQQPE
+1 MAITFLQTSGQVD
-11 LNIFSQSPIVCSVS
+11 FSQSPMVFAVS
-25 ESNAET
+25 ESNAEA
-31 YTSSSMQFVA
+31 YTSSSMQFVM
-41 EFKYWQGNQNSGSDF
+41 ELKYWQGNRLTGAPDEAI
-56 DVNYTLQKFPNPS
+56 YTLQKYPNPS
-69 GSAIFDLSRIAAS
+69 GSGIFDISRIVTS
-82 LFTEPRAAES
+82 LFTEPRAANS
-92 SSVYWGDVNFYVQYK
+92 SSIYNFQVNSYIQYQ

-118 HQSISEFAMFDG
+118 HLGVTPGQSIDG
-130 YQLFQQGL
+130 YQLFQDPLQGSL
-138 QISGSSPG
+138 GDSIYDSTP
-146 EIISSSEFWPIM
+146 FWPMM
-158 TDGPTS
+158 TDGPVS

-178 QGTQQST
+178 TGQPVNQSY
-185 VKRPSALIYSSSFEG
+185 VAMGIVYSSSFAG
-200 EDNNFVIPIPQA
+200 EDNNIVIP
-212 ENSNEMVT
+212 VT
-220 TFPISPLEP
+220 ESQESTECVYTFPISPLEP
-229 DWPMDSNPNNIDNF
+229 DWPLTSDADYVGNF
-243 EIFAVDGSTNYD
+243 EIFLVSGSTNYD
-255 GTNRISDILHFDLE
+255 GSNKIGNSLHFDLE

-294 LVSTETFNTERSR
+294 LVSRETFNTERSK
-307 YQPQIGTWTD
+307 YQPQIGTWAS

-335 STLKLSVNTDYV
+335 STLKLNVNTDYV

-365 WVYQEGSE
+365 WVYEEGSE

-379 VKPLAIDTSSFNLK
+379 LKPLAIDNTSFNLK
-393 TNVVDKLI
+393 TGVVDKLI